1 MAGMKNDLISVIIP
15 TYNDD
20 EYLPRAVESVLS
32 QAYDPVEIFLVDSAD
47 SAVAADFANERECI
61 EYLRTPPN
69 GPGAARNVGIDA
81 AAGEYIAF
89 LDADD
94 EWLEGKLRR
103 QISKLEDTGADFVF
117 SEEYQITEAGEREH
131 LKGITFPDD
140 EPAHEYYF
148 RKGTGIG
155 SRTVVVRHGCVAER
169 RFDEELAARE
179 DPHLW
184 TRILRDHKPAKV
196 DEPLAIKHYRP
207 DSLTA
212 DLDLVW
218 KNERQSIKK
227 LADAFNEL
235 EQYRDDRLTEA
246 DYRYAKRLLQ
256 DGRNKRAR
264 QILTRIQNSDDT
276 DPRILAL
283 LAISYLPFAH
293 RTAIDRLNTA
303 YQYVA

>member
-1 MAGMKNDLISVIIP
+1 MTGVEDDLVSVIIP

-32 QAYDPVEIFLVDSAD
+32 QDYDPVEILLVDSAD
-47 SAVAADFANERECI
+47 SAVAANLANEHDCI
-61 EYLRTPPN
+61 EHLTTPPN

-81 AAGEYIAF
+81 ATGEYIAF

-103 QISKLEDTGADFVF
+103 QLSKLEDKGADFVF
-117 SEEYQITEAGEREH
+117 SEAYQITKAGERQH
-131 LKGITFPDD
+131 QTGITFPDD
-140 EPAHEYYF
+140 EPPHEYYF

-155 SRTVVVRHGCVAER
+155 SRTVVVRHECVAET
-169 RFDEELAARE
+169 RFDEGLAARE

-184 TRILRDHKPAKV
+184 TRILRDYEPVKI
-196 DEPLAIKHYRP
+196 DEPLAIKHSRP

-212 DLDLVW
+212 DLELVW

-227 LADAFNEL
+227 LADTFNEL
-235 EQYRDDRLTEA
+235 EQYRDDRLIEA

-256 DGRNKRAR
+256 NGRNRRAR
-264 QILTRIQNSDDT
+264 KILTRLQDSEDN

-293 RTAIDRLNTA
+293 RAAVDGLDTA